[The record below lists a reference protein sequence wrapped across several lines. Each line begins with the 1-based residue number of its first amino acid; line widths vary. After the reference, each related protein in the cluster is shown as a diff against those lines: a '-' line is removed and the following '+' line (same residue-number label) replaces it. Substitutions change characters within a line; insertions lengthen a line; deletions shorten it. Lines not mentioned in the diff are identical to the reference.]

1 MTRTKF
7 FLLIAIFALAIA
19 TPIFA
24 AQDPGDPAPTL
35 DPTQMEA
42 ILVLVA
48 GGVVTLITEI
58 LKKITKA
65 TGVLARIL
73 TGVIAIGATAVY
85 FFFLAPPFILTKFL
99 LYAVA
104 IFGEAT
110 GYYHFYQKK
119 TPTA

>member
-1 MTRTKF
+1 MKRTKLF
-7 FLLIAIFALAIA
+7 MIAALFALAIA
-19 TPIFA
+19 VPMFA
-24 AQDPGDPAPTL
+24 AQDPVDPAPSL

-48 GGVVTLITEI
+48 GGVVTLITEV

-85 FFFLAPPFILTKFL
+85 FLFLSPPFVLAKFI

-110 GYYHFYQKK
+110 GFYHFYQKR
-119 TPTA
+119 TTT

>member
-1 MTRTKF
+1 MKRTKL
-7 FLLIAIFALAIA
+7 FLMTALFALAIA
-19 TPIFA
+19 VPMFA
-24 AQDPGDPAPTL
+24 AQDPVDPAPSL

-48 GGVVTLITEI
+48 GGVVTLITAG
-58 LKKITKA
+58 LKKLTGA

-73 TGVIAIGATAVY
+73 TGVIAIGATAIY
-85 FFFLAPPFILTKFL
+85 FFFISPPFVLVKFL